1 MCPGYFLA
9 AQLPLEASGEL
20 TQGGVRTLLAAPP
33 PKQHSHTNPAS
44 YAGYMSRRNTVF
56 QTVVDSAEGP
66 GGRPATLLIFR
77 PN

>member
-1 MCPGYFLA
+1 MPWLFFGCAAATRSERRIDPG
-9 AQLPLEASGEL
+9 
-20 TQGGVRTLLAAPP
+20 GGVRTLLAAPP